1 MKPLTDTKLERWFLI
16 AWLLVTVWLIAC
28 AFLVQG
34 EYGDG
39 YQTIVNARYFFGD
52 SPNYYVQR
60 GPLAA
65 AGLWP
70 VEAATQALALDPLDV
85 RPYHLF
91 SALLHSTYLFGCWL
105 LLRRAA
111 GNAAARLL
119 AFATAILTV
128 LFYAYAPYLSHDLL
142 PGLFF
147 VLQIFLCNR
156 WLERPNVR
164 DASYLVLIGAGVT
177 LIKQTYAIFWV
188 ALVVYAVLAALL
200 RWDNG
205 RVTLRKLFTLGGL
218 AAASAVIS
226 WVAFAL
232 FIDEQ
237 LTDASLLARP
247 LALVS
252 AVATQYR
259 GDMAA
264 LFPVGLYLRNL
275 PNYGIGAM
283 LLVIPGLVMAFRGT
297 DARMRMIGFCWLVGA
312 VVMQLV
318 GFREVRYLAFLAPLT
333 AMLIVPV
340 VHQLL
345 KQRIVA
351 MVLVAIVL
359 VDQARGLSVAAAQI
373 TSTARIDVVAFL
385 QAPEGNGDVFSSQV
399 LSFVYDAASP
409 LIRDRYHGIYHVTPE
424 NLIWLHEGA
433 MNVTTIVDPRALGYS
448 NIKPGDRV
456 YYSNNTIIRTPP
468 WQEQNRPLAIEQ
480 FLQVAGNA
488 TAVELTLDGDG
499 NYEREENDGSYIM
512 FIPFEE
518 VGPQMPVIARGV
530 ISLEIASRLYGVTD
544 TQDRLTVT
552 GVVVEALCQADSC
565 SYR

>member
-1 MKPLTDTKLERWFLI
+1 MRPLTDSKLERWFLV

-39 YQTIVNARYFFGD
+39 YQTIVNVRYFFGD

-70 VEAATQALALDPLDV
+70 VEVATQAFALDPLDV
-85 RPYHLF
+85 RPYHLY
-91 SALLHSTYLFGCWL
+91 SALLHSAYLFGCWV
-105 LLRRAA
+105 LLRRAG

-119 AFATAILTV
+119 AFATAVLTV

-188 ALVVYAVLAALL
+188 ALVVYAALAALL

-218 AAASAVIS
+218 AAVSAVIS

-237 LTDASLLARP
+237 LTDAPLLARP
-247 LALVS
+247 LALVA

-259 GDMAA
+259 GDMSA

-297 DARMRMIGFCWLVGA
+297 DARMRMIAFCWLVGA

-340 VHQLL
+340 VHGLL
-345 KQRIVA
+345 KQRIVS

-359 VDQARGLSVAAAQI
+359 FDQARGLSVAATQI
-373 TSTARIDVVAFL
+373 TSTARIDVVAFM
-385 QAPEGNGDVFSSQV
+385 QAPAGDGEVFSSQV

-424 NLIWLHEGA
+424 NLIWLHEGE
-433 MNVTTIVDPRALGYS
+433 MSVTTIVDPRALGYS
-448 NIKPGDRV
+448 NIEPGDRV
-456 YYSNNTIIRTPP
+456 YYSNNTITRTPP
-468 WQEQNRPLAIEQ
+468 WQEKNRPLAIDE
-480 FLQVAGNA
+480 FLQLAGSA
-488 TAVELTLDGDG
+488 TTIELALNSDGD
-499 NYEREENDGSYIM
+499 YEREGNDGSYVM
-512 FIPFEE
+512 FIPYED
-518 VGPQMPVIARGV
+518 VGPQMPVIAGGV
-530 ISLEIASRLYGVTD
+530 ISVKSASRLYGVAD
-544 TQDRLTVT
+544 GQDRLTVI
-552 GVVVEALCQADSC
+552 GVIVEALCQADSC
-565 SYR
+565 IYR